1 LVVLSWR
8 FQLERA
14 EESVHEE
21 KEALRRTQRAT
32 QLQLQVGSSLFHPRL
47 SAFSNPCIPDRIF
60 PDPLHIFLRA

>member
-32 QLQLQVGSSLFHPRL
+32 QLQLQVGSSLFHPRPGL
-47 SAFSNPCIPDRIF
+47 FKSLHPGKDFFRIPYTYF
-60 PDPLHIFLRA
+60 